1 MLNLFKDMFVLKFYM
16 SYIFVFTLISSLVFG
31 NAISFNDSNVESNVQ
46 SECSVFNYLHL

>member
-1 MLNLFKDMFVLKFYM
+1 M

-46 SECSVFNYLHL
+46 SECSVFNYLKTCRFPRLILLTP